1 MGPLMVPG
9 LVQKSFLS
17 FDGTRI
23 AYQIRGPVGAPAIV
37 LASGLGGTSEAFRH
51 IYAALGDAY
60 RIVTWDYR
68 GLYRS
73 ERPADLAT
81 LSIPTHCRDLA
92 GLLETERIGEAVFI
106 GWSMGVQV
114 NFEFFR
120 HHRRHMRAI
129 VAVNGTYGTPFRSAL
144 ASRLAR
150 YVIPSILGAM
160 KTRAKLV
167 GKLTRRAAEWDG
179 LVPLMIRSGLAH
191 ADIDVDAL
199 RDVAAEFKTIDFEI
213 YSDLLR
219 ELGHHDARDLLPA
232 IDIPVLIIT
241 GDQDLM
247 TPVFTAR
254 KMNQK
259 IAGSRLIVLEGGSH
273 YTPIEYPREIGDEV
287 RLFVRSIPGYRL
299 AEAA

>member
-9 LVQKSFLS
+9 LTHKSFLS

-23 AYQIRGPVGAPAIV
+23 AYQTRGPLTAPTVV
-37 LASGLGGTSEAFRH
+37 LANGLGGTFEAFRH
-51 IYAALGDAY
+51 VYAALGESY
-60 RIVTWDYR
+60 RILCWDYR

-73 ERPADLAT
+73 ERPRDLAT

-92 GLLETERIGEAVFI
+92 ALLEHERVDEAIFV

-129 VAVNGTYGTPFRSAL
+129 VAINGTYGTPFRSAM

-150 YVIPSILGAM
+150 HVIPPLLGVM
-160 KTRAKLV
+160 KARAKLV
-167 GKLTRRAAEWDG
+167 SKLTHHAVAWDG
-179 LVPLMIRSGLAH
+179 LVPLMIRTGLASK
-191 ADIDVDAL
+191 DIDQEAI
-199 RDVAAEFKTIDFEI
+199 RDCADEFKGVDFAL

-219 ELGHHDARDLLPA
+219 ACGHHDARDVLPM
-232 IDIPVLIIT
+232 IDIPVLIMT
-241 GDQDLM
+241 GDQDVM

-254 KMNQK
+254 KMNRK
-259 IAGSRLIVLEGGSH
+259 IAGSRLLVLEGGSH
-273 YTPIEYPREIGDEV
+273 YTPIEFGREIGDEV
-287 RLFVRSIPGYRL
+287 QLFVRGIPGWK
-299 AEAA
+299 AAAA